1 MLPWQAALASLL
13 LFPLVAATDGAA
25 LAQGAAQRP
34 LWFEPN
40 QLPSFTG
47 TVERY
52 LANPAGETD
61 ALILR
66 EGPQIIFPPDV
77 AAALR
82 EVAPPGRPLVAYGIR
97 ARAAPVITM
106 LGYASPGDS
115 PPVMLDRFYWRHGRT
130 APSPTRV
137 SVGGTVRQPYWSAQG
152 EVIGAVLED
161 GTVVVLPRER
171 VESFRDVLRPGGQ
184 LAAEG
189 LGQLTEHGRA
199 LLADRIGPKPEDL
212 RAVADGAA
220 R

>member
-1 MLPWQAALASLL
+1 MRHAVLPL
-13 LFPLVAATDGAA
+13 LFLLGGEA
-25 LAQGAAQRP
+25 AAQTASPRP
-34 LWFEPN
+34 FWFDAG

-52 LANPAGETD
+52 LGNPAGETD

-77 AAALR
+77 ADALR
-82 EVAPPGRPLVAYGIR
+82 ETAPPGRPVVVYGIR

-106 LGYASPGDS
+106 LGYTTPGAAA
-115 PPVMLDRFYWRHGRT
+115 PVILDRFYWRQGSGDPPPERMT
-130 APSPTRV
+130 VA
-137 SVGGTVRQPYWSAQG
+137 GTVRQPYWSAQG

-161 GTVVVLPRER
+161 GTVVLLPRGRAEP
-171 VESFRDVLRPGGQ
+171 FRELLKAGAT

-189 LGQLTEHGRA
+189 QGKGGSSGRA
-199 LLADRIGPKPEDL
+199 LLADRLGEAPGGL
-212 RAVADGAA
+212 RPVLEQPVPA